1 MQIKNKVVDLGMK
14 KENRGG
20 ARIGSGAPLKYG
32 EKTKQ
37 IQFSVPLGLVEKV
50 RGLVKTFIESQVKK

>member
-1 MQIKNKVVDLGMK
+1 MK

-37 IQFSVPLGLVEKV
+37 IQFSIPLSLVDKV
-50 RGLVKTFIESQVKK
+50 KSVVKKFIQDECSKTP